1 MQILSNKN
9 GGMNMKRPVF
19 EGSAVAIVTP
29 FSKEGVDYKKLAE
42 LVDFQLDNKTDAI
55 VVCGTT
61 GEASTMPDSE
71 HLETIRFVVDRVAGR
86 IPVIAGTSS
95 NDTAHGIELCK
106 KATELGAD
114 ALLSVTPYYNKTSQE
129 GLYRHFKLMA
139 DSTVLPIILYNVPS
153 RTNLNINP
161 QTARRLSEIPNIVA
175 IKECNLLQ
183 VPEVARL
190 CGDDL
195 ILYSGEDG
203 LVVPMLSLG
212 AKGVISVAAN
222 IAPAQMSDLVH
233 SYLDGDTKKSLQIQ
247 LDYLPLI
254 NALFS
259 DVNPIPVKEALNI
272 LGWEVGPCRMPLC
285 EMSPECHERLVCI
298 MSQYPLQEY
307 SKLHA

>member
-1 MQILSNKN
+1 
-9 GGMNMKRPVF
+9 MKRPVF

-61 GEASTMPDSE
+61 GEASTMPDYE
-71 HLETIRFVVDRVAGR
+71 HIETIRFVIEKVAGR
-86 IPVIAGTSS
+86 VPVIAGTSS
-95 NDTAHGIELCK
+95 NDTAHGIDLCR

-129 GLYRHFKLMA
+129 GLYRHFKAMA
-139 DSTVLPIILYNVPS
+139 ESTGLPIILYNVPS
-153 RTNLNINP
+153 RTNLNMHP
-161 QTARRLSEIPNIVA
+161 QTIKRLSEIPNIVA

-190 CGDDL
+190 CGDDM

-222 IAPAQMSDLVH
+222 IIPREMSDLVH
-233 SYLDGDTKKSLQIQ
+233 SYLDGDTKESLRIQ
-247 LDYLPLI
+247 LLYLPLI
-254 NALFS
+254 CALFS

-272 LGWEVGPCRMPLC
+272 LGWNVGDCRMPLC
-285 EMSPECHERLVCI
+285 EMSPECREKLVCI
-298 MSQYPLQEY
+298 MSQYTLPEY
-307 SKLHA
+307 SKYHA

>member
-1 MQILSNKN
+1 
-9 GGMNMKRPVF
+9 MKRPVF
-19 EGSAVAIVTP
+19 EGSAVAIITP

-61 GEASTMPDSE
+61 GEASTMPDEE
-71 HLETIRFVVDRVAGR
+71 HLATVRFVVEKVKGRV
-86 IPVIAGTSS
+86 PVIAGTSS

-106 KATELGAD
+106 KATKLGAD

-139 DSTVLPIILYNVPS
+139 ESTHLPIILYNVPS
-153 RTNLNINP
+153 RTNLNIQP
-161 QTARRLSEIPNIVA
+161 QTAYRLSEISNIVA
-175 IKECNLLQ
+175 LKECNLLQ

-190 CGDDL
+190 CKDDL

-203 LVVPMLSLG
+203 LIVPMLSLG

-222 IAPAQMSDLVH
+222 IIPAEMSKLVH
-233 SYLDGDTKKSLQIQ
+233 SFLDGDIKTSLQIQ
-247 LDYLPLI
+247 LDYLPFI

-259 DVNPIPVKEALNI
+259 DVNPIPAKEALNI
-272 LGWEVGPCRMPLC
+272 LGWEVGECRMPLC
-285 EMSPECHERLVCI
+285 EMTPECISHLKCV
-298 MSQYPLQEY
+298 MSQYKFTHY
-307 SKLHA
+307 SS